1 MGYASAQ
8 AFVLF
13 LIIFAVSM
21 FNWLFLKGDVEY
33 S

>member
-1 MGYASAQ
+1 M

-13 LIIFAVSM
+13 LIIFAISM
-21 FNWLFLKGDVEY
+21 FNWIFLKGDVEY